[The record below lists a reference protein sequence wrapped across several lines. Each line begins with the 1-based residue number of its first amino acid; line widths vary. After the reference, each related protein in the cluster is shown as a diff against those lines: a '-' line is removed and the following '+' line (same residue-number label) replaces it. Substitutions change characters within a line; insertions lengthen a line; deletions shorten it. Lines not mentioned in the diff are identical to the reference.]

1 MERSPPWEHPP
12 SSHKQISQKKRVL
25 SNQTNMSKKQVL
37 FRRYK
42 PLKTLE
48 TNYRHSTRHLKPD
61 IAMKEGEKQ
70 EMKTGQQEHAQAKM
84 IEKVKKKVWG
94 SEEREMVDY
103 LSPGA
108 PLKHGLRP

>member
-1 MERSPPWEHPP
+1 
-12 SSHKQISQKKRVL
+12 
-25 SNQTNMSKKQVL
+25 
-37 FRRYK
+37 
-42 PLKTLE
+42 
-48 TNYRHSTRHLKPD
+48 
-61 IAMKEGEKQ
+61 MKEGEKQ